1 MIGRIPAGDSL
12 VMRLGDD
19 LVATHHDRADWHF
32 IFGCREPRLLERR
45 IHPGVTTHNA
55 PRTPH
60 RRDAPRTTHHA
71 PPLPTTHR
79 RYARTGSRAFSKL
92 SAFPSFVRSIRIR

>member
-19 LVATHHDRADWHF
+19 LVAAHHNRADWHF

-45 IHPGVTTHNA
+45 IHPDITTHNA
-55 PRTPH
+55 PRTTH
-60 RRDAPRTTHHA
+60 RRYARPTTQRRYAPRTTHHA
-71 PPLPTTHR
+71 PRTTHR
-79 RYARTGSRAFSKL
+79 RYAPRTAVTHAPAL
-92 SAFPSFVRSIRIR
+92 